1 MPSAAPAFGITVCGI
16 EELDGHCSTNASH
29 VLSILDPD
37 YPVPEAFGTYGEHAK
52 LELRFHDIIEQAA
65 GQTAPQPEHVD
76 AILTFGRDLQTERPG
91 AAHLLVHCH
100 AGISRSTASMALILA
115 QAMPEQSAEAIL
127 RRVYALREK
136 AWPNLRLIEIGDARL
151 GRRGA
156 LVAATHA
163 LHRLQLDRRP
173 DLAAFMEESGR
184 GREIDAARR
193 GLPLATEEVAPDRPD
208 TAKLA
213 PR

>member
-1 MPSAAPAFGITVCGI
+1 MDSAAPRFGITVCGI
-16 EELDGHCSTNASH
+16 EELDGHCSTRASH

-52 LELRFHDIIEQAA
+52 LELRFHDIIEPTA
-65 GQTAPQPEHVD
+65 GQIAPQPEHVD
-76 AILTFGRDLQTERPG
+76 AMLRFGRDLQNERPV

-115 QAMPEQSAEAIL
+115 QAMPEQPAETIL
-127 RRVYALREK
+127 RTVHALREK

-151 GRRGA
+151 GRRGT

-163 LHRLQLDRRP
+163 LHRLQLDRMP
-173 DLAAFMEESGR
+173 HLAGFMEEGGR
-184 GREIDAARR
+184 TREIGAARR
-193 GLPLATEEVAPDRPD
+193 NLPLPTER
-208 TAKLA
+208 
-213 PR
+213 